1 MEMSS
6 WRIVLGIGLPAF
18 GAWCLSASASW
29 WGAVIPGRLDTQPHV
44 PLVSVPAGSVTDVM
58 SSVTGVFRVLLVV
71 AICLLLVEI
80 GKVNAGK
87 YGGARLYTLLLSY
100 QLLLALDTVRGHAR
114 DWWVWGLSKI
124 GIVDLQTMPDW
135 KENVIPLQSPWPSF
149 FGLCI
154 LVMITTVM
162 TRVHT
167 HGGGTPS
174 GE

>member
-1 MEMSS
+1 
-6 WRIVLGIGLPAF
+6 
-18 GAWCLSASASW
+18 
-29 WGAVIPGRLDTQPHV
+29 
-44 PLVSVPAGSVTDVM
+44 
-58 SSVTGVFRVLLVV
+58 VTGVFRVLLVV